1 MNNFVFPEELSFFVE
16 SIRPFEIRD
25 VGSDKWLD
33 VHEMTIKLS
42 QQAILE
48 AAEHREEEVKEML
61 ISCDKL
67 KILIHEAYCV
77 YLWKTKVLPHLLDI
91 DPNPQATFLIYTVLY
106 HEGAV
111 ITLLDVALYHSSGCE
126 ALQDTSLDLIDYCA
140 QGVAQVIGLVSMGYH
155 ENEDNIDVDEAILT
169 ELERQK
175 RDLIYKIGIR
185 CISILSY
192 LADNLNSL
200 PISAMR
206 RMIVTHDIIWLM
218 ADLLQFRPW
227 QRKTKKGL
235 EKYLDEKWTVV
246 HGENVAK
253 VVKHE
258 AQAWFCLRQ
267 LLFNP
272 NVMQSYELND
282 ERRKH
287 LGKCLGLLHES
298 LLDQLPPLIDLKQ
311 YLCQLSMSGNT
322 SPPSKKSNLVL
333 EELPEI
339 KENLIAE
346 TEKYGGFLGIA
357 QMQEKI
363 FLCNDKDHILNV
375 AQRLNIAYNTDLMA
389 ELEEKV
395 AATKEMKKEASNVE
409 SNKNGQQTCGNCH
422 GNAEKKCSQCK
433 SVYYCSRK
441 CQLDDWPKHKTKCIK
456 IE

>member
-33 VHEMTIKLS
+33 IHEMIIKLS

-61 ISCDKL
+61 ISRDKL
-67 KILIHEAYCV
+67 KILIHEAYCIF
-77 YLWKTKVLPHLLDI
+77 LWKTKVLPHLLDI

-106 HEGAV
+106 HEGAA
-111 ITLLDVALYHSSGCE
+111 IALLDVALYHSSGCE

-185 CISILSY
+185 CISILCY
-192 LADNLNSL
+192 MADNLNAL
-200 PISAMR
+200 PISASR
-206 RMIVTHDIIWLM
+206 RMVVTHDIIWLM

-227 QRKTKKGL
+227 QRKTKRGL
-235 EKYLDEKWTVV
+235 EKFIEEKWIVV
-246 HGENVAK
+246 KGEDVVK

-267 LLFNP
+267 LLFNT
-272 NVMQSYELND
+272 NVMQSYELNE

-311 YLCQLSMSGNT
+311 YLCQLSMSSSNQT
-322 SPPSKKSNLVL
+322 SASKKSNLVL

-339 KENLIAE
+339 KENLIAN

-357 QMQEKI
+357 QLQEST
-363 FLCNDKDHILNV
+363 FLSKDKDHIMTI
-375 AQRLNIAYNTDLMA
+375 AQRLNAAYNTDMLA
-389 ELEEKV
+389 ELEEKAAETNKQTNTTSDLEKNV
-395 AATKEMKKEASNVE
+395 A
-409 SNKNGQQTCGNCH
+409 NKCGNCY
-422 GNAEKKCSQCK
+422 GSAEKKCSQCK
-433 SVYYCSRK
+433 TVYYCSRK
-441 CQLDDWPKHKTKCIK
+441 CQLEDWPKHKINCIK